1 MSAVGSSD
9 VGWCCEQVVIEILS
23 ANVILSALRPT
34 HADDDT
40 DVTNNRIVAE
50 AVHVY
55 MEAPNQLVATKNVR
69 RVEMRV
75 SIRQAMGQM
84 SAPDLYNAYG
94 AMCRALED
102 TTGFAGPSLAYFT
115 YLVITPALENER
127 EREENRR
134 KMTKTLNFLAI
145 LANPA

>member
-1 MSAVGSSD
+1 MSALGSSD
-9 VGWCCEQVVIEILS
+9 IGWCAEQVIIEILS
-23 ANVILSALRPT
+23 ANASLSALKPT

-50 AVHVY
+50 AMHVY
-55 MEAPNQLVATKNVR
+55 MEAPNQLVAAKNVR

-75 SIRQAMGQM
+75 MIRQAMGQ
-84 SAPDLYNAYG
+84 STAPELYNSFG
-94 AMCRALED
+94 TMCRLLED
-102 TTGFAGPSLAYFT
+102 TTGFAGPSLAYFAF
-115 YLVITPALENER
+115 LVITPALENER

-134 KMTKTLNFLAI
+134 KMIKSLNFLAI